1 MRDYTWCFFLVGNM
15 TISLM
20 LMWMPNLFFFLTNV
34 NAKSLVMEEQH
45 VVEDLKNYKW
55 WLGLRPYQSGDI
67 KEV

>member
-1 MRDYTWCFFLVGNM
+1 MFFSCGKYDHKSNAYVDAK
-15 TISLM
+15 SF
-20 LMWMPNLFFFLTNV
+20 FFFLTNV